1 MLIATILMILCTL
14 LGQAEG
20 VLIKKYNEKHSAGGF
35 VFISLVSFFGLIV
48 VVVKDLISGGG
59 IVFVPGMFGYG
70 IASGLFYAA
79 ASILTFVALGCG
91 PYALSKLILGYSLVF
106 SIGYGLFVLHEPANV
121 FTYIALGLILVSV
134 FLSRPPKKDDKKVRM
149 KWIVCVS
156 LSVIGARMFAIL
168 KKAQQLDFD
177 GIYDNEFMILTY
189 SVSFV
194 LLMGIGIIMEKKRT
208 GEIFSRCLPYTF
220 VAGLSN
226 ALNNLLGFVVLTL
239 LPISI
244 SSPVGS
250 AVGKIVNFIVAILV
264 FREKYLPRQ
273 LVALLLG
280 LIAAVIL
287 NLKL

>member
-1 MLIATILMILCTL
+1 MLAIALMILCSL
-14 LGQAEG
+14 VHQAEG
-20 VLIKKYNEKHSAGGF
+20 ISIKKYNKKYSSGGF

-48 VVVKDLISGGG
+48 VVAKDLIWGGG
-59 IVFVPGMFGYG
+59 LAFEPKLLVYG
-70 IASGLFYAA
+70 IASGVFYAM
-79 ASILTFVALGCG
+79 ASILTFVALRCG
-91 PYALSKLILGYSLVF
+91 PYALTNLFLGYGVIL

-121 FTYIALGLILVSV
+121 LTYIGIGLIFVSI
-134 FLSRPPKKDDKKVRM
+134 FLGRPPKRDDKKVRM

-177 GIYDNEFMILTY
+177 GIYDNEFIILTY